1 MAGTYD
7 TEEQRIIDRIKCIA
21 FREARD
27 VGATFINR
35 HWVANKVHR
44 SVQFVTDWWEKPYDQ
59 CFADYPNAGRKLK
72 LSQASQDII
81 LKASDRQRK
90 SCSIVALHWVI
101 KDKGESWT
109 GQYFRDIILTEH
121 VFPFLKN
128 EENVIDPDEVIFI
141 HDKAPCMRAYQI
153 QHFLQDNDV
162 KFWGNDIWPGNSP
175 DLNVP
180 EHIGTI
186 IKDEVEKK
194 MLSEP
199 RHSRYVEE
207 TLKIHILDVLK
218 NMETDTDLFET
229 LLCSYPSRLRAVKNA
244 NGRHTDY

>member
-1 MAGTYD
+1 MAGTYH

-27 VGATFINR
+27 AGATFINR
-35 HWVANKVHR
+35 HWVAKKVH
-44 SVQFVTDWWEKPYDQ
+44 
-59 CFADYPNAGRKLK
+59 
-72 LSQASQDII
+72 
-81 LKASDRQRK
+81 
-90 SCSIVALHWVI
+90 H
-101 KDKGESWT
+101 KGESWT

-128 EENVIDPDEVIFI
+128 EENVIDPDEVIFA
-141 HDKAPCMRAYQI
+141 HGKAPCMRAYQT
-153 QHFLQDNDV
+153 QHLLQDNDV

-175 DLNVP
+175 DLNMA

-199 RHSRYVEE
+199 GHSRYLDE
-207 TLKIHILDVLK
+207 TTQNAHFRC
-218 NMETDTDLFET
+218 FEKHGN
-229 LLCSYPSRLRAVKNA
+229 RQ
-244 NGRHTDY
+244 

>member
-7 TEEQRIIDRIKCIA
+7 SEEERIIDRIKSIA

-27 VGATFINR
+27 AGATFINR
-35 HWVANKVHR
+35 QWVAGKVHR
-44 SVQFVTDWWEKPYDQ
+44 PVQSVTDWWKKPYDQ
-59 CFADYPNAGRKLK
+59 CFADYSNGGRKLK

-81 LKASDRQRK
+81 
-90 SCSIVALHWVI
+90 H
-101 KDKGESWT
+101 KGESWT

-141 HDKAPCMRAYQI
+141 HDKAPCMRAYPT
-153 QHFLQDNDV
+153 QHLLQDNDI
-162 KFWGNDIWPGNSP
+162 KFWGNDIWPENSP
-175 DLNVP
+175 DLNVA

-199 RHSRYVEE
+199 GHSRYLEE
-207 TLKIHILDVLK
+207 TLKMHISDVLK

-229 LLCSYPSRLRAVKNA
+229 LLCSYLSRLRAVKNA
-244 NGRHTDY
+244 NGHHTDY